1 MTNHRCEYNPSFNLR
16 TTRGHYPGAPVRYS
30 LGGGFPIII
39 CKKCHPE
46 AYREAAERALA
57 EGREQ
62 RREQREE
69 EREARRKE
77 RERERSGSTKFIVGQ
92 LNTLAKLRKSGDIS
106 EAEFQDLKARLISES
121 GGGAEA
127 DPPQPDHQ
135 PTRRLFES
143 FGFTNEAILDRL
155 GRQKSAP
162 RSQDAAIPRRRDT
175 KLKSSQPISVGD
187 EVVHDTIGRG
197 VVVAREGS
205 GHLAS
210 LTVKFDRGV
219 TVKKVLAVHLR
230 RVD

>member
-1 MTNHRCEYNPSFNLR
+1 MTNHRCEYNIHLRLR
-16 TTRGHYPGAPVRYS
+16 TTWGHYPGAPERNR
-30 LGGGFPIII
+30 LGGPPLII

-46 AYREAAERALA
+46 EYREAAQRALA

-77 RERERSGSTKFIVGQ
+77 RERKRSGSTKSIVGQ
-92 LNTLAKLRKSGDIS
+92 LNTLAKLRKSGDIT

-121 GGGAEA
+121 GGGAKG
-127 DPPQPDHQ
+127 DPPKSDNRPI
-135 PTRRLFES
+135 RRLFES
-143 FGFTNEAILDRL
+143 VGLTNEATINLL
-155 GRQKSAP
+155 GQQQNAP
-162 RSQDAAIPRRRDT
+162 RPQDVAKPRKQDAKP
-175 KLKSSQPISVGD
+175 KSRKPISVGD

-205 GHLAS
+205 GHRAS

-219 TVKKVLAVHLR
+219 TVKKVPAVHLR